1 MLTWFTLFC
10 KIVDFDAQLLNLYLE
25 SENVEMHSNFP
36 KPRHDWIKYTP
47 LETQAIGFPT
57 DLFFCVVMIQGQR

>member
-36 KPRHDWIKYTP
+36 KPRHEWIKYTP
-47 LETQAIGFPT
+47 LETQAW
-57 DLFFCVVMIQGQR
+57 MY